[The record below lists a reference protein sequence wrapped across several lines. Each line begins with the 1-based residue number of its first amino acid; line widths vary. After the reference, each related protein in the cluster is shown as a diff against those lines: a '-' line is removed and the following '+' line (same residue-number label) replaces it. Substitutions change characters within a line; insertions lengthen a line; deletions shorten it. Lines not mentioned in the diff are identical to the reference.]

1 MVDKYPD
8 FAALFAAET
17 GGVDYRI
24 DTKERDGDRL
34 VMAPHGGGIEPG
46 TSQIA
51 GAIAGEDRSLYLFEG
66 VKRRNNY
73 PDLHI
78 TSDRYDEPR
87 AVALAMRADRIVAVH
102 GRKDNQPE
110 GRDGVTT
117 WVGGRDLGRKQDV
130 VDALKQAGFE
140 AIVANV
146 KMKELERGNICN
158 RGRSGEGVQLEI
170 PKSLRDRLVKD
181 DDLMGRYAAAVRR
194 GSA

>member
-8 FAALFAAET
+8 FDALFAAET
-17 GGVDYRI
+17 GGVDYRS
-24 DTKERDGDRL
+24 DTKERDGDRP

-102 GRKDNQPE
+102 GRKDDQPE

-117 WVGGRDLGRKQDV
+117 WVGGLDPGRKQGV
-130 VDALKQAGFE
+130 VDALRAAGFE
-140 AIVANV
+140 AIVAKV
-146 KMKELERGNICN
+146 RMKGLEPDNICN

-170 PKSLRDRLVKD
+170 PKSLRDRLVQD
-181 DDLMGRYAAAVRR
+181 DDLMERFAAAVRR